1 VPAPDTDPGHERNY
15 TKAAQGKFDE
25 GLFCGLTW
33 KKTTPHYNYTM
44 DLDMGNSGENKGFFE
59 KLKAGITCTRKAF
72 VKNIDEVLLGKRVI
86 DQNLFEEL
94 EETLIT
100 ADVGPAFTYELIE
113 KMKDQVKRTELG
125 DAELLKKILKDTIEE
140 TLKKSEA
147 SLQIPQN
154 GLFTIMVVGVNGTG
168 KTTTIGK
175 LAYTLKKNG
184 LSVMLVAA
192 DTFRAAAI
200 EQLEIWSQRVDVP
213 LIKQKIGADPS
224 AIVFDAI
231 VAAKAREANVII
243 IDTAGRL
250 HTKVNLM
257 EELKKMKRIMGRE
270 LPGAPHETLLVLDA
284 TTGQNAVAQAKM
296 FRDEIGI
303 SGLILTKLDG
313 TAKGGVIIGIA
324 RELNIPIRY
333 IGIGEGLDDLKYFR
347 SDEFVS
353 ALFEQ
358 DIK

>member
-1 VPAPDTDPGHERNY
+1 MQHVEISWYKSRHR
-15 TKAAQGKFDE
+15 
-25 GLFCGLTW
+25 
-33 KKTTPHYNYTM
+33 M
-44 DLDMGNSGENKGFFE
+44 DLNMANDTENKGFFE
-59 KLKAGITCTRKAF
+59 KLKAGIARTRKAF

-94 EETLIT
+94 EETLIM

-113 KMKDQVKRTELG
+113 KMKDQVKRKELG
-125 DAELLKKILKDTIEE
+125 DAELLKKVLQDTIAE
-140 TLKKSEA
+140 TLRKSEA
-147 SLQIPQN
+147 PLQIPQN

-175 LAYTLKKNG
+175 LAHNLKNNG
-184 LSVMLVAA
+184 MSVMLAAA

-200 EQLEIWSQRVDVP
+200 EQLEIWSKRVDVP
-213 LIKQKIGADPS
+213 LIKQKTGADPS

-231 VAAKAREANVII
+231 LAAKSKGANVVI

-284 TTGQNAVAQAKM
+284 TTGQNAVVQAKM
-296 FRDEIGI
+296 FHDEIGV

-333 IGIGEGLDDLKYFR
+333 IGIGEGLDDLKNFK
-347 SDEFVS
+347 SEEFVN

-358 DIK
+358 DST